1 MPTNIT
7 DVDAFTDPVQVP
19 TDGDP
24 VESGPASYLRAGLQ
38 ALSNRT
44 RYAYN
49 LLTNGVQR
57 VRVVAST
64 VALKALAA
72 PPNGAVAVQFGG
84 TSPKFF
90 IFTVYPGPPSEIAGY
105 LYPADDGT
113 GFWASE
119 MYYLTTGTGAS
130 LRIDPT
136 VAPVPNRIVSVQ
148 SGSDTSTVAI
158 SAVGAVFGPTLS
170 VAVNS
175 GDLVMIDGHT
185 NINQNGA
192 STDWKGTVYVSVNA
206 VDQTDS
212 QARWD
217 TVDVLRSVSTRTLY
231 TAGATGTLT
240 VRLSYTSNS
249 GTSGTANF
257 SVMHYLRA
265 MVIRP

>member
-90 IFTVYPGPPSEIAGY
+90 IFTVYPGPPAEIAGY
-105 LYPADDGT
+105 LYPANDGT

-185 NINQNGA
+185 NLNQNGA
-192 STDWKGTVYVSVNA
+192 ATAWFGTVYVSVNA

-217 TVDVLRSVSTRTLY
+217 AVDVLRSISTRTLY
-231 TAGATGTLT
+231 TAAATGTLT
-240 VRLSYTSNS
+240 VRLSYTASSSS
-249 GTSGTANF
+249 GTPNF

>member
-1 MPTNIT
+1 MPTNLT

-64 VALKALAA
+64 SALKALAT
-72 PPNGAVAVQFGG
+72 PPNGAVALYLAGA
-84 TSPKFF
+84 SPKLF
-90 IFTVYPGPPSEIAGY
+90 IFKVQASPPAEITGY
-105 LYPADDGT
+105 LYPANDGT
-113 GFWASE
+113 GFWATE
-119 MYYLTTGTGAS
+119 MYFLTTGSGAS
-130 LRIDPT
+130 LRMDPSILAT
-136 VAPVPNRIVSVQ
+136 PNRIVSVQ
-148 SGSDTSTVAI
+148 SDNDTSTVPI
-158 SAVGAVFGPTLS
+158 GSSGVFGPSLS

-185 NINQNGA
+185 NLNQNGA
-192 STDWKGTVYVSVNA
+192 ATDWRGTVYVSVDASN
-206 VDQTDS
+206 QTDS

-231 TAGATGTLT
+231 TAGAAGTLT
-240 VRLSYTSNS
+240 VRLSYTANS
-249 GTSGTANF
+249 GASGTPNF
-257 SVMHYLRA
+257 SVMHHLRA